1 MSETY
6 PQKKPLRN
14 TFRRT
19 YFPPAQDSGAKVQYF
34 FRSCKLKSLFLH
46 FGGESKDRKHSI
58 GIRK

>member
-19 YFPPAQDSGAKVQYF
+19 YFPPAQDSGAKIQHF
-34 FRSCKLKSLFLH
+34 F
-46 FGGESKDRKHSI
+46 ETSKHIHKKIVIYVPKH
-58 GIRK
+58 K